1 MVLSSTTRGQ
11 HFNKEIW
18 SQDYKETS
26 YWLEGLSPLT
36 EAVETPP
43 RNVDVAI
50 VGSGYTG
57 LNAALKTSRGGRST
71 VVLEA
76 GNPGFGCSTKNGGQ
90 VSTSIKPSLE
100 KLSTKFG
107 QEKGVAIRREGENA
121 LDWIEEFVSSE
132 KIDCSFA
139 RSGRY
144 HAAHTPKHYEM
155 ITRDAEKLNRSEG
168 VEAFAVPSSE
178 QLKELGSDVYH
189 GGVVFPRHA
198 SLDPGKYHRGLLQR
212 AVESGVD
219 VVGNCAVM
227 DIEKVADGFILK
239 TPKGKVKAR
248 DVIVATNGYT
258 TKLTPWL
265 QRRVIPIGSYIIA
278 TEKLD
283 PSMVDTLFP
292 TNRIASDTCKVV
304 YYYRTSPDRQRVLF
318 GGRVSATETN
328 PMLSGPKLLKDMCRI
343 FPQLEGTK
351 ISHSWTGTVAYTFDE
366 LAHTGQ
372 HNGIYYSMGYCGSG
386 VSMASYLGM
395 RLGQKV
401 LRLAEGKTAFDDLPF
416 PTRPLYT
423 GKPWFLPAVV
433 SWYRFRDRIQYQR
446 SVRDLAA

>member
-36 EAVETPP
+36 EAVEIPP

-57 LNAALKTSRGGRST
+57 LNAALQTSRGGRST

-132 KIDCSFA
+132 NIDCSFV

-155 ITRDAEKLNRSEG
+155 ITRDAETLNRSEG

-239 TPKGKVKAR
+239 TPKGRVKAR

-304 YYYRTSPDRQRVLF
+304 YYYRTSPDRQRILF

-433 SWYRFRDRIQYQR
+433 SWYRFRDRIQYQQ

>member
-1 MVLSSTTRGQ
+1 
-11 HFNKEIW
+11 
-18 SQDYKETS
+18 
-26 YWLEGLSPLT
+26 
-36 EAVETPP
+36 
-43 RNVDVAI
+43 
-50 VGSGYTG
+50 
-57 LNAALKTSRGGRST
+57 
-71 VVLEA
+71 
-76 GNPGFGCSTKNGGQ
+76 
-90 VSTSIKPSLE
+90 LE
-100 KLSTKFG
+100 KLSAKFG
-107 QEKGVAIRREGENA
+107 QEKGVAIRKEGENA
-121 LDWIEEFVSSE
+121 LDWIEEFVNSE
-132 KIDCSFA
+132 NIDCSFA

-144 HAAHTPKHYEM
+144 HAAHTPKHYDM
-155 ITRDAEKLNRSEG
+155 ITRDAEKLRRSEG
-168 VEAFAVPSSE
+168 VEAYAVPSSE
-178 QLKELGSDVYH
+178 QLRELGSDVYH

-198 SLDPGKYHRGLLQR
+198 SLDPGKYHRGLLECV
-212 AVESGVD
+212 VEAGVD

-227 DIEKVADGFILK
+227 DIEKVADGFVLK
-239 TPKGKVKAR
+239 TAKGKVKAR

-283 PSMVDTLFP
+283 PSMVETLFP

-304 YYYRTSPDRQRVLF
+304 YYYRTSPDRQRILF

-366 LAHTGQ
+366 LAHIGQ

-433 SWYRFRDRIQYQR
+433 SWYRFQDRIQYQQ

>member
-1 MVLSSTTRGQ
+1 
-11 HFNKEIW
+11 
-18 SQDYKETS
+18 
-26 YWLEGLSPLT
+26 
-36 EAVETPP
+36 
-43 RNVDVAI
+43 
-50 VGSGYTG
+50 
-57 LNAALKTSRGGRST
+57 
-71 VVLEA
+71 
-76 GNPGFGCSTKNGGQ
+76 
-90 VSTSIKPSLE
+90 
-100 KLSTKFG
+100 
-107 QEKGVAIRREGENA
+107 
-121 LDWIEEFVSSE
+121 
-132 KIDCSFA
+132 
-139 RSGRY
+139 
-144 HAAHTPKHYEM
+144 M

-304 YYYRTSPDRQRVLF
+304 YYYRTSPDRQRILF

-433 SWYRFRDRIQYQR
+433 SWYRFRDRIQYQQ

>member
-1 MVLSSTTRGQ
+1 M
-11 HFNKEIW
+11 
-18 SQDYKETS
+18 
-26 YWLEGLSPLT
+26 
-36 EAVETPP
+36 
-43 RNVDVAI
+43 
-50 VGSGYTG
+50 
-57 LNAALKTSRGGRST
+57 T
-71 VVLEA
+71 VVLLDQA
-76 GNPGFGCSTKNGGQ
+76 VITQRTPRST
-90 VSTSIKPSLE
+90 T
-100 KLSTKFG
+100 KL
-107 QEKGVAIRREGENA
+107 
-121 LDWIEEFVSSE
+121 
-132 KIDCSFA
+132 
-139 RSGRY
+139 
-144 HAAHTPKHYEM
+144 
-155 ITRDAEKLNRSEG
+155 ITRDAEKLSRSEG
-168 VEAFAVPSSE
+168 VEAYAVPSSE
-178 QLKELGSDVYH
+178 QLKELGSEVYH

-198 SLDPGKYHRGLLQR
+198 SLDPGKYHRGLLER
-212 AVESGVD
+212 VVEAGVD

-239 TPKGKVKAR
+239 TPKGRVKAR

-304 YYYRTSPDRQRVLF
+304 YYYRTSPDRQRILF

-351 ISHSWTGTVAYTFDE
+351 ISYSWTGTVAYTFDE

-416 PTRPLYT
+416 PTRPLYV